1 MTTITRERAQKIIDA
16 ADEVI
21 TALAGTNEDVHP
33 ESDNMLRLWDDLNDR
48 YAPPEVVRELA
59 RIALASLEAA
69 SRSTT
74 SYPEK
79 LPCPVFL
86 EPGLRFSKGV
96 TTSLMLDALQRR
108 AEYHAEL
115 DVMTPEQ
122 RAEHDAGIAEF
133 KAMLGQPII
142 TDNFDLITDKQPE
155 PVMVAECEI
164 CGKGCTNAGHPMKA
178 VAVEPPLSVSERAE
192 LQAFRRAACNHGF
205 PPGAHT
211 QGVIGCVKCSGR
223 QVMIWEQPGSHNYQ
237 IPGLKREEITP
248 GMALHLGVGSD
259 STNDSYPMTVVAVE
273 SPVIGIDPAL
283 GPDRSVEIR
292 YVAPP
297 GWVMVPIEPTEH
309 MIVEGFESE
318 PDEFFSEPE
327 VWKAY
332 QAMSGCRQAAH
343 RAKLCWAAMIAAV
356 PTKEGA

>member
-1 MTTITRERAQKIIDA
+1 MTTITRKLAQKIIDA

-21 TALAGTNEDVHP
+21 TVLAGTNEDVHS
-33 ESDNMLRLWDDLNDR
+33 EDSAKMCGLWDDLNDR

-59 RIALASLEAA
+59 RIALASLDAVA
-69 SRSTT
+69 

-86 EPGLRFSKGV
+86 EPGLRFGKGV
-96 TTSLMLDALQRR
+96 TTSLILGALQRR
-108 AEYHAEL
+108 AEYYTEL
-115 DVMTPEQ
+115 DAMTPEQ

-142 TDNFDLITDKQPE
+142 TDNVDLITDKQPE
-155 PVMVAECEI
+155 PVMVAECAI
-164 CGKGCTNAGHPMKA
+164 CGKGCTNASHPMKA
-178 VAVEPPLSVSERAE
+178 
-192 LQAFRRAACNHGF
+192 
-205 PPGAHT
+205 
-211 QGVIGCVKCSGR
+211 
-223 QVMIWEQPGSHNYQ
+223 
-237 IPGLKREEITP
+237 
-248 GMALHLGVGSD
+248 
-259 STNDSYPMTVVAVE
+259 VAVE

>member
-1 MTTITRERAQKIIDA
+1 MTTVTRERLTKILIETMALIKQRSSCTGDSSGIST
-16 ADEVI
+16 EVNAELFAEI
-21 TALAGTNEDVHP
+21 TR
-33 ESDNMLRLWDDLNDR
+33 M
-48 YAPPEVVRELA
+48 
-59 RIALASLEAA
+59 ALASLDAVA
-69 SRSTT
+69 

-115 DVMTPEQ
+115 DAMTPEQ

-133 KAMLGQPII
+133 KAILGQPII
-142 TDNFDLITDKQPE
+142 TDNVGLITDKQPA

-164 CGKGCTNAGHPMKA
+164 CGKGCTNANHPMKA
-178 VAVEPPLSVSERAE
+178 VAVELPLNVSERAE
-192 LQAFRRAACNHGF
+192 LEAFRRAACNHGF

-211 QGVIGCVKCSGR
+211 QGVVGCEKCCGR
-223 QVMIWEQPGSHNYQ
+223 RVMIWELGGGHTHQ
-237 IPGLKREEITP
+237 IPGLKQEEITP
-248 GMALHLGVGSD
+248 GMALHLGIGSD
-259 STNDSYPMTVVAVE
+259 GTNGKALVANE
-273 SPVIGIDPAL
+273 DHSPIIGIDPAL
-283 GPDRSVEIR
+283 APDRSVEIR

-318 PDEFFSEPE
+318 PDESFSDPD
-327 VWKAY
+327 VWEEY